1 VSEAVGCASGLAGG
15 RISGVTDV
23 EAPQTL
29 FEDPERE
36 ARWRARFTAARVSLP
51 EWARD
56 APDRNV
62 YISNASGVWEVYA
75 WDRSADTHRQVTDR
89 PHGTSHATVT
99 PDGQRI
105 WWFDDTAGDEF
116 GVWVSEP
123 FGGKADG
130 EAARPAVAGTH
141 AGYPAGLAVGR
152 NVVALGMDTDDG
164 STIWLARGGREA
176 EVAYANEHSAG
187 VAALS
192 RDEQLLAIGHSEHG
206 DSRHPALR
214 VLATSDGHTVA
225 EKWDGAGKGLDALE
239 FAPVAGDTRLLVAH
253 ERRGK
258 EELLIWDVAA
268 DTETVLDI
276 DLPGEI
282 SASWYPDGT
291 GLLVTHTYRSR
302 NTLHRLDL
310 AGGELSTVD
319 SAPGTIG
326 SAAARDDGTVEYA
339 WSSAASPP
347 KIRSVGVDGVDKV
360 LLTPP
365 GPAAPPAPPVTDVFV
380 DGPGGR
386 VHALVARPDD
396 APDGPLPTVF
406 SIHGG
411 PHAADE
417 DRFSAYRAVW
427 LDVGFAVV
435 EVNYR
440 GSTGYGSAWR
450 DAIEGRPGLTE
461 LEDIAAVHD
470 WAVRDGLTDPAK
482 VVVEGASWGGYLT
495 LLALGTQ
502 PERWTAGVAVVPVAD
517 YVVAFADEMEP
528 LRDFDRAL
536 FGGSPDDLP
545 DLYRE
550 CSPIT
555 YVDQVRAPVLVVA
568 GENDPRCPIQQID
581 NYLDRLQARGA
592 EHSVYRYDAGHGS
605 LVVAEMM
612 KQTAMAVAYARKAVG
627 T

>member
-1 VSEAVGCASGLAGG
+1 M
-15 RISGVTDV
+15 TDV
-23 EAPQTL
+23 EIPATL
-29 FEDPERE
+29 FDDPERE

-51 EWARD
+51 QWARD
-56 APDRNV
+56 AGDRNV

-75 WDRSADTHRQVTDR
+75 WDRATDTHRRVTDR
-89 PHGTSHATVT
+89 PQGTSHTVVT
-99 PDGQRI
+99 PDGKRL

-123 FGGKADG
+123 FAGAG
-130 EAARPAVAGTH
+130 EGDTIRPAVPGTH
-141 AGYPAGLAVGR
+141 AGYPSGLAIGRSVIAVG
-152 NVVALGMDTDDG
+152 ADTDDG
-164 STIWLARGGREA
+164 TTIWLARDGGPG
-176 EVAYANEHSAG
+176 EVTYTSEHSAG

-192 RDEQLLAIGHSEHG
+192 RDERLLAIGHSEHG

-214 VLATSDGHTVA
+214 ILSTSDGHTVA
-225 EKWDGAGKGLDALE
+225 EKWDGPGKGLEALE
-239 FAPVAGDTRLLVAH
+239 FSPIAGDSRLLATH

-268 DTETVLDI
+268 DTETVLDV

-282 SASWYPDGT
+282 TADWYPDGT
-291 GLLVTHTYRSR
+291 ALLIVHTYRSR
-302 NTLHRLDL
+302 DTLHRLDL
-310 AGGELSTVD
+310 AIGELSAVD
-319 SAPGTIG
+319 SAPGSIG
-326 SAAARDDGTVEYA
+326 SAGVRDDGTIEYS

-347 KIRSVGVDGVDKV
+347 KVRALGSDGVDRV

-365 GPAAPPAPPVTDVFV
+365 GPAAPDATAVTDVFV
-380 DGPGGR
+380 DGPGGQ
-386 VHALVARPDD
+386 VHALVARPDG
-396 APDGPLPTVF
+396 APDGPLPTLF

-427 LDVGFAVV
+427 LDAGFAVV

-470 WAVRDGLTDPAK
+470 WAVREGFSDPERII
-482 VVVEGASWGGYLT
+482 VEGASWGGYLT

-502 PERWTAGVAVVPVAD
+502 PQRWAAGLAVVPVAD
-517 YVVAFADEMEP
+517 YVVAYADEMEP

-536 FGGSPDDLP
+536 FGGSPEEVP
-545 DLYRE
+545 ERYRVS
-550 CSPIT
+550 SPIT
-555 YVDQVRAPVLVVA
+555 YVDDVRVPVLVVA

-581 NYLDRLQARGA
+581 NYLDRLAKRGA

-605 LVVAEMM
+605 LVVAETI
-612 KQTAMAVAYARKAVG
+612 KQTAMAVEYARRAVG
-627 T
+627 LGRA